1 MRTTIPPADHPG
13 TALVPA
19 RFGYRRAA
27 LEAAGVAP
35 PRPEWTRERV
45 LERSARTD
53 RHGRPPLSSRWRRPG
68 GDEIPATHVVITPP
82 RLLAPGRRGLAAPPG
97 SHFLIGTAPDGC
109 ADPIRQA
116 DGGRHRLSPRKRPGR
131 FLLPPRARHRTPV
144 VNDRVGAQRRRLV
157 PGRGRHSEAW
167 PPHRFRGMRGRRL
180 ASFSMLDLSR
190 KPKIA
195 PDARW
200 EVAP

>member
-13 TALVPA
+13 AALVPA

-45 LERSARTD
+45 LERSAHTD
-53 RHGRPPLSSRWRRPG
+53 CHGRPPLSSRWRRPD
-68 GDEIPATHVVITPP
+68 GDEIAATHVVITPL

-109 ADPIRQA
+109 ADPIRRA
-116 DGGRHRLSPRKRPGR
+116 DGGRHRLSPRKGPSILAAAARPRSHTGGQRPGR
-131 FLLPPRARHRTPV
+131 GPRKAAAGSGPRPS
-144 VNDRVGAQRRRLV
+144 L
-157 PGRGRHSEAW
+157 
-167 PPHRFRGMRGRRL
+167 
-180 ASFSMLDLSR
+180 
-190 KPKIA
+190 
-195 PDARW
+195 
-200 EVAP
+200 